1 MIIGWLKDME
11 ENKYLRFY
19 KYEIDKIIYET
30 NENFNIHKKSE
41 VIPKFAFHYVFS
53 PENIKKC
60 NVIIGIK
67 YDKEENHPFLMNLVI
82 RGFFEVSEKNFLM
95 SAFAILFPYLRSVI
109 TDITKASLIPI
120 VLPTINIQ
128 NLLEEKI
135 EYLELEHNK
144 YRELI

>member
-67 YDKEENHPFLMNLVI
+67 K
-82 RGFFEVSEKNFLM
+82 FFNECFCYIISLL
-95 SAFAILFPYLRSVI
+95 AFS
-109 TDITKASLIPI
+109 
-120 VLPTINIQ
+120 
-128 NLLEEKI
+128 
-135 EYLELEHNK
+135 HN
-144 YRELI
+144 

>member
-82 RGFFEVSEKNFLM
+82 RGFFELSEKNFLM
-95 SAFAILFPYLRSVI
+95 NAFAILFQS
-109 TDITKASLIPI
+109 
-120 VLPTINIQ
+120 
-128 NLLEEKI
+128 
-135 EYLELEHNK
+135 
-144 YRELI
+144 